1 MDFAEDI
8 LMKRT
13 DGLLLGLMLMNLLVY
28 EGCTPK
34 GNGAAQG
41 RAGTYEFTTLARGT
55 LEKTVSS
62 SGSLQPVATV
72 AVLPRMSGKV
82 ERVYVDYNE
91 VISKGQVLAELN
103 TDMLKLHREQQRA
116 SVIKARANYELQL
129 LTYQNQQKLAEKNL
143 IAEYELKTGK
153 TTLDIHAAE
162 LAAAEASLLVIE
174 TEITQYAF
182 ITSPINGI
190 VLERNINEGETVA
203 ESSSSNAAKIFTL
216 AENLEEMRIETGV
229 GELEIAAIYPGQDV
243 RFTLEALPGR
253 TFFGTVA
260 SKRLMPT
267 VTDNVVAYTVII
279 QVDNRDGSLLPGMT
293 CAVEFIEER
302 RDNILLIPNAALRY
316 QPRGWSTEAIADRI
330 FNAGLQDM
338 NETEQ
343 NTARAARLEAQTG
356 AQTPGPGQTR
366 NSGGLPGL
374 GMAGPGLGP
383 GGRQNRSP
391 IPQQPDPNSPRRPP
405 EGAASPEP
413 RALWFIDDQGKLDLI
428 LVRTGISD
436 GSFTEIHALKGRND
450 ENLEGRRIILRER
463 VG

>member
-1 MDFAEDI
+1 
-8 LMKRT
+8 MKRT
-13 DGLLLGLMLMNLLVY
+13 NGLLLGLMLMNLLVQK
-28 EGCTPK
+28 GCTPAK
-34 GNGAAQG
+34 GSGTAQG
-41 RAGTYEFTTLARGT
+41 RAETYEFTTLAQGT

-62 SGSLQPVATV
+62 SGSLKPVATV
-72 AVLPRMSGKV
+72 EVLPRMSGKV

-91 VISKGQVLAELN
+91 VIRKGQVLAELN
-103 TDMLKLHREQQRA
+103 TDMLKLQREQQRA

-129 LTYQNQQKLAEKNL
+129 LTYQNQQKLAEKHL

-174 TEITQYAF
+174 TEINQYAF

-229 GELEIAAIYPGQDV
+229 GELEIASIYPGQEV

-253 TFFGTVA
+253 TFSGMVA

-279 QVDNRDGSLLPGMT
+279 QVDNRDRALLPGMT

-302 RDNILLIPNAALRY
+302 RDNILLVPNAALRY
-316 QPRGWSTEAIADRI
+316 QPRGWSAEAIAERI
-330 FNAGLQDM
+330 FNTGLKDM
-338 NETEQ
+338 SETEQ
-343 NTARAARLEAQTG
+343 NAARAARIEVQTSVLG
-356 AQTPGPGQTR
+356 AGQAR
-366 NSGGLPGL
+366 SSGGLPGL
-374 GMAGPGLGP
+374 GMSGPGLGP
-383 GGRQNRSP
+383 GNRQGRVQ
-391 IPQQPDPNSPRRPP
+391 IPQQPDPNTPRKPPSGEASRRPQ
-405 EGAASPEP
+405 
-413 RALWFIDDQGKLDLI
+413 ALWFINDQGKLDLI
-428 LVRTGISD
+428 LVQTGLSD
-436 GSFTEIHALKGRND
+436 GFFTEVHGFKGLKD
-450 ENLEGRRIILRER
+450 EELEGMRIILRER